1 MPRTMSRGSQVLVDC
16 GPGQE
21 DQLCVVSSV
30 VYSPGAPRKGVAG
43 DHLWLILLDAKS
55 GKFLPHPVR
64 CSHVKPPA
72 RDQFLRKLPPAFA
85 DADQRLFGDISATDA
100 IPIMPPEFPGSV
112 VGKTMLSTCTAK
124 DSGQKGPE
132 NDLTDSHLMIIVPF
146 DSLTSP
152 RETNPRE
159 ATKAT
164 APGGEERQDQK
175 GAICG
180 TPLYHFPPR
189 WRPWLCRHQPWS
201 SRRPRR
207 PRSFTGH
214 PPRRRRRRDSRYA
227 HRLIIRFYVRSK
239 HSKCVDN
246 RVL

>member
-1 MPRTMSRGSQVLVDC
+1 MSRGSQVLVDC

-30 VYSPGAPRKGVAG
+30 VYSPCAPRKGVAG

-132 NDLTDSHLMIIVPF
+132 NVLTEPRVRKSPDRFSFDDHRTFRQSNKPKGNKPKGSNKSNGSGGRRAARPKRGHLRDAPLPLPPAVAAVVVPAPAVVEPPAAAAAVVHWAPAAAP
-146 DSLTSP
+146 T
-152 RETNPRE
+152 
-159 ATKAT
+159 T
-164 APGGEERQDQK
+164 ARQ
-175 GAICG
+175 
-180 TPLYHFPPR
+180 PLRAPTHHQV
-189 WRPWLCRHQPWS
+189 LCQIQ
-201 SRRPRR
+201 
-207 PRSFTGH
+207 
-214 PPRRRRRRDSRYA
+214 A
-227 HRLIIRFYVRSK
+227 LKVR
-239 HSKCVDN
+239 
-246 RVL
+246 